1 MNNDLPSLSVVAPCF
16 NEEEVLPEF
25 IRRVQSVCDAIDCNY
40 EIVLVDDGSKDR
52 SWDIISAQANENP
65 RIIGICLRRNYG
77 HQLALSAGI
86 AASTGALLL
95 LIDADLQDPPEH
107 LPAMIDM
114 MKATNAEVVYGQRSQ
129 RAGETW
135 FKRFSAMAFYRV
147 IDWLSDIE
155 IPKDTGDFRLITR
168 RVADILS
175 QMPEQHRFIR
185 GMVAWIG
192 GRQVAYVYDRME
204 RHAGVTKYPLKRMLR
219 FAADAIT
226 GFSRRP
232 LQLATS
238 LGVVAILISIV
249 LATYSL
255 ISWALGD
262 SVPGWTSLMSVT
274 ALLSS
279 LQFFMLGVLGEYVG
293 RLYEGSRAR
302 PLFLESARIGEGL
315 RQMRPQLVDPSPARR
330 GIRK

>member
-1 MNNDLPSLSVVAPCF
+1 MNSDLPSLSIVAPCF
-16 NEEEVLPEF
+16 DEEQVLPEF
-25 IRRVQSVCDAIDCNY
+25 IRRAQHVCEAIECNY
-40 EIVLVDDGSKDR
+40 EIVLVDDGSKDG
-52 SWDIISAQANENP
+52 SWNIISAAADRDP
-65 RIIGICLRRNYG
+65 RIIGISLRRNYG

-86 AASTGALLL
+86 SASSGALVL
-95 LIDADLQDPPEH
+95 LIDADLQDPPEL
-107 LPAMIDM
+107 LPAMIEM
-114 MKATNAEVVYGQRSQ
+114 MKTSGAEVVYGQRSQ

-155 IPKDTGDFRLITR
+155 IPRDTGDFRLITR

-192 GRQVAYVYDRME
+192 GRQVPFAYDRME
-204 RHAGVTKYPLKRMLR
+204 RYAGVTKYPLRRMLR

-238 LGVVAILISIV
+238 LGVVAAVASVV
-249 LATYSL
+249 LAVYSFL
-255 ISWALGD
+255 SWAWGH
-262 SVPGWTSLMSVT
+262 SVPGWTSLMSVI
-274 ALLSS
+274 ALLSA
-279 LQFFMLGVLGEYVG
+279 LQFFMLGVLGEYIG

-302 PLFLESARIGEGL
+302 PLFLEAARVGEGL
-315 RQMRPQLVDPSPARR
+315 RQMRPQLVDPPLTRR
-330 GIRK
+330 SVRS